1 MIYRKTIEVGYI
13 TGSIPKI
20 ISHGI
25 TGIDTI
31 IRFEGFAKLDS
42 GYTMN
47 ILHVST
53 TEVQGVNIG
62 ANKTEIRLYYNYDSI
77 DQYYTYI
84 TIYYTKV

>member
-1 MIYRKTIEVGYI
+1 MIYRKTIDVGYI
-13 TGSIPKI
+13 TGTSPKV

-25 TGIDTI
+25 IDIDNI
-31 IRFEGFAKLDS
+31 IKFEGFAKLDS

-47 ILHVST
+47 IPHVST

-62 ANKTEIRLYYNYDSI
+62 ANKTEIRLYHNYDNI
-77 DQYYTYI
+77 DQYYAYV